1 MCVCFIF
8 ESAKNTQLIDS
19 KNKQVLPSTR
29 DESSIHPE
37 YSGAL
42 VCFFRLISSYN
53 TAHCKFFSRPSV
65 LPFYKMHHILRYYS
79 TNIQC
84 FIY

>member
-1 MCVCFIF
+1 MCGCFIF

-19 KNKQVLPSTR
+19 KNKQVLLSTR

-42 VCFFRLISSYN
+42 VLNNACEL
-53 TAHCKFFSRPSV
+53 AKSV
-65 LPFYKMHHILRYYS
+65 IVQS
-79 TNIQC
+79 VQC
-84 FIY
+84 VQSLLYPI